1 MEYNQKAAV
10 YHSLTVAETA
20 AALHTDLNKG
30 LTAKEVQNR
39 FEKYGP
45 NEFVQTEPK
54 SLLAK
59 FIDQF
64 KNFMIIVLLIAAV
77 ISGVV
82 GYLHGEGFT
91 DAVIILVIV
100 VVNAFIGLFQE
111 LKAENSLEA
120 LKKMSAPH
128 CKVLRD
134 GQVDEIPARD
144 LVPGDIVVIE
154 TGDLVPADLRLA
166 EAVNLKVQEAAL
178 TGESVPEEKFTNA
191 IDADMSIG
199 DRDNMGFSSS
209 IVTYG
214 RGAGIVTATGMD
226 TEVGKIAAMIQAAPE
241 TQTPMQIKINQLG
254 RFLGIVALAICVIIF
269 LAGYFQG
276 REIIAMFMIAVS
288 LAAAAIP
295 EGLPVVSTIVMAVG
309 VQRLAKKHAIVRN
322 LSSVETLG
330 SCGIICSDKTGTLTQ
345 NKMTVVR
352 LYADNQ
358 ETETPQ
364 DVNEAQ
370 KQLARVMILANDA
383 KLSQAEGRWKTTGDP
398 TETAL
403 IDLGLKYGL
412 DKNELEET
420 YKRVAEVPFDSGRKM
435 MTTVNRGADGQL
447 TVNTKGGLD
456 EVLECCTHI
465 WHDGYVK
472 PLDEDRKKAIKLT
485 NGQMAA
491 KALRV
496 LAAACKDIERLPA
509 DITAATLENGL
520 VFAGMLGMIDPP
532 REEVKAAV
540 ATCRAAGIK
549 PVMITGDHLIT
560 AVAIAE
566 ALDIRQPGDE
576 VMTGRELEEI
586 SDMELEKKVSNI
598 AVYARVS
605 PEHKV
610 RIVKALQASGKVVA
624 MTGDGV
630 NDAPALKLADIGVA
644 MGITGTDVSKEAADV
659 VLTDDNFA
667 TIVVAVEEGRR
678 IYDNIL
684 KAIQFMLSTNIGEIL
699 VILVAIL
706 ANWATPLLPI
716 QILWI
721 NLVTDSFPALAL
733 SVDPAADGIMRRK
746 PVDARKGIM
755 RGTYMLRILLQGV
768 MIAVLS
774 LTAFIV
780 GSRTSV
786 AAGQTMTFAVLAF
799 TQITHVLNV
808 RTTHYSAF
816 KHMFNNKWLWAAL
829 ILVIALMLIVLEMPY
844 LHDIFHLARLS
855 AAQWVWVVCL
865 SLAPLPIVEAVKWVW
880 RFRHKA
886 GADMTQTK

>member
-1 MEYNQKAAV
+1 MEKNNIPVA
-10 YHSLTVAETA
+10 YHSLSIEDTLAE
-20 AALHTDLNKG
+20 LKTDLDRG
-30 LTAKEVQNR
+30 LTADEAQSR
-39 FEKYGP
+39 LQKYGP
-45 NEFVQTEPK
+45 NEFEQTKPK
-54 SLLAK
+54 SLVAK

-77 ISGVV
+77 ISGIV

-91 DAVIILVIV
+91 DAIIILIIV

-120 LKKMSAPH
+120 LKKMSAPK

-134 GQVDEIPARD
+134 GQVLVVESRE

-154 TGDLVPADLRLA
+154 TGDLIPADIRLA
-166 EAVNLKVQEAAL
+166 EAINLKVQEAAL

-191 IDADMSIG
+191 IDEDMSVG

-214 RGAGIVTATGMD
+214 RGLGIVTATGMF

-241 TQTPMQIKINQLG
+241 TKTPMQVKIDQLG
-254 RFLGIVALAICVIIF
+254 RFLGITALTICVIIF

-358 ETETPQ
+358 EAETPP
-364 DVNEAQ
+364 EANAAQ
-370 KQLARVMILANDA
+370 QLLAKVMLLANDA
-383 KLSQAEGRWKTTGDP
+383 KLSVVENERKTTGDP

-403 IDLGLKYGL
+403 IDLGLKYGM
-412 DKNELEET
+412 DKNELEEIH
-420 YKRVAEVPFDSGRKM
+420 KRVAEVPFDSGRKM
-435 MTTVNRGADGQL
+435 MTTVNRDAAGAL

-456 EVLECCTHI
+456 EVLDCCTHI
-465 WHDGYVK
+465 RHDGYVK
-472 PLDEDRKKAIKLT
+472 PLDEDRKKAIRLANK
-485 NGQMAA
+485 QMAA
-491 KALRV
+491 QALRV
-496 LAAACKDIERLPA
+496 LAAAYKDIEQLPRE
-509 DITAATLENGL
+509 ITADSLENEL

-566 ALDIRQPGDE
+566 ALDIRRSGDGI
-576 VMTGRELEEI
+576 MTGRELQEI
-586 SDMELEKKVSNI
+586 SDIELEKKVTNI

-610 RIVKALQASGKVVA
+610 RIVKALQATGQVVA

-684 KAIQFMLSTNIGEIL
+684 KAIQFMLSTNIGEIF

-706 ANWATPLLPI
+706 AGWATPLLPI

-733 SVDPAADGIMRRK
+733 SVDPADEGIMQRK

-755 RGTYMLRILLQGV
+755 RGAYLLRILLQGV
-768 MIAVLS
+768 MIAALS

-786 AAGQTMTFAVLAF
+786 ETGQTMTFAVLAF

-808 RTTHYSAF
+808 RTTHFSAF

-829 ILVIALMLIVLEMPY
+829 ILVIALMLIVLEVPY
-844 LHDIFHLARLS
+844 LHDIFHLAHLS
-855 AAQWVWVVCL
+855 PAQWVWVVCL
-865 SLAPLPIVEAVKWVW
+865 SIAPLPIVEIVKLVW
-880 RFRHKA
+880 RMRHKA
-886 GADMTQTK
+886 GINTI